1 MKKTNLDSLLHRYIT
16 GQVTEQEKIKIEAWL
31 DIKKTDEGTDLVL
44 DEADEERLFRKITS
58 KITRV
63 EDIQAFQPRH
73 GAMRSLFSNRWLQ
86 IAAAVLILVVASF
99 SLWLLVAED
108 TIHHITTGDKMEKVI
123 LEDGTLVWLRK
134 QSQLTYVNKGA
145 ARNATL
151 AGEAFFEVAKDP
163 ARPFTVLCGKAIVK
177 VVGTSFNLK
186 SDEGGVELKVLSGK
200 VNFGTAGGGKEID
213 VLRNEVALYK
223 NDQAIEKLR
232 MGDAE
237 AEVVIANTEY
247 DMAFRNTTLQVVSK
261 RIEKKFDAKLILEDP
276 AAGKCRITADFTDH
290 SLESTLAMIA
300 ELLEIEYSI
309 DERTVVIT
317 GKGCP

>member
-58 KITRV
+58 NITHV
-63 EDIQAFQPRH
+63 EEIKAFRPVH
-73 GAMRSLFSNRWLQ
+73 ETRSVFSNRWLQ
-86 IAAAVLILVVASF
+86 VAAAVLIMVAASF
-99 SLWLLVAED
+99 SIWLMIAND
-108 TIHHITTGDKMEKVI
+108 TVQHITTGDKMEKVI
-123 LEDGTLVWLRK
+123 LEDGTLVWLRE
-134 QSQLTYVNKGA
+134 QSQLTYVNQGA

-163 ARPFTVLCGKAIVK
+163 ARPFTVLCGGAVIK

-186 SDEGGVELKVLSGK
+186 SVEGGVELKVLSGK
-200 VNFGTAGGGKEID
+200 VNFRTGGGKETD
-213 VLRNEVALYK
+213 VLKNEVALYK
-223 NDQAIEKLR
+223 KHQAIQKLP
-232 MGDAE
+232 MGETE
-237 AEVVIANTEY
+237 AKEVTANTEY
-247 DMAFRNTTLQVVSK
+247 DMAFKNTALQEVSQ
-261 RIEKKFDAKLILEDP
+261 RIEKKFNTDVIFKDP
-276 AAGKCRITADFTDH
+276 VAGNCRITADFTDH
-290 SLESTLAMIA
+290 SLERTLAMIA

-309 DERTVVIT
+309 VKRTVVIT

>member
-58 KITRV
+58 NITHV
-63 EDIQAFQPRH
+63 EEIKAFRPGDEQR
-73 GAMRSLFSNRWLQ
+73 RSLFSNRWLQ
-86 IAAAVLILVVASF
+86 VAAAVTLVAASF
-99 SLWLLVAED
+99 SIWLMVAKD
-108 TIHHITTGDKMEKVI
+108 AIQHITTGDKMEKVI
-123 LEDGTLVWLRK
+123 LEDGTLVWLRE
-134 QSQLTYVNKGA
+134 QSQLTYVNQGA

-163 ARPFTVLCGKAIVK
+163 ARPFTVLCGGAVIK

-200 VNFGTAGGGKEID
+200 VNFRTGGGKETD
-213 VLRNEVALYK
+213 VLKNEVALYK
-223 NDQAIEKLR
+223 KDRAIEKLP
-232 MGDAE
+232 MGETE
-237 AEVVIANTEY
+237 AKEVTANTEY
-247 DMAFRNTTLQVVSK
+247 DMAFKNTALQEVAE
-261 RIEKKFDAKLILEDP
+261 RIEKKFNADVIFKDP
-276 AAGKCRITADFTDH
+276 VAGNCRITADFTDH
-290 SLESTLAMIA
+290 SLESSLAMIA

-309 DERTVVIT
+309 IKRTVVIT
-317 GKGCP
+317 GNGCP